1 MTKDVNKN
9 NTDNAKEF
17 MMSAINLGIYIENLQ
32 NRLTQLEERATNK
45 PMPQSAKLGTRITQ
59 SMQNTDNLYCAIIMV
74 KDTIAQK
81 LLLFEKRYRKIQEMI
96 FALDDILM
104 QMVLDM
110 RYLQG
115 IAWHII
121 ADELGYSERTLYR
134 IHKNALEKI
143 AAMLEK
149 DEQTMG
155 EGES

>member
-17 MMSAINLGIYIENLQ
+17 MMSAISLGIYIENLQ
-32 NRLTQLEERATNK
+32 NRLTQLEERAKNK

-81 LLLFEKRYRKIQEMI
+81 LILFEKKYKKIQEMI
-96 FALDDILM
+96 FALDDISV
-104 QMVLDM
+104 QMIMDM

-121 ADELGYSERTLYR
+121 AEKLGYSERTLYR
-134 IHKNALEKI
+134 IHKKALEKI

-149 DEQTMG
+149 DEQTTEENMK
-155 EGES
+155 